1 MSLVE
6 FEDLPNTTTPV
17 NAANLN
23 NNFRELFNLIYPV
36 GSIYMSINN
45 TDPGTLFGGT
55 WVPWGTGRT
64 PVGVDTSQT
73 EFSTVE
79 KTGGSKYIQDH
90 RHEWANKNGRGFV
103 GALGWS
109 YAAPSSGS
117 NFPACDDTSGTTGG
131 ILSSGTGSVPVGNS
145 GNLPPYITCYM
156 FKRTA

>member
-79 KTGGSKYIQDH
+79 KTGGEKTHTLTVDEI
-90 RHEWANKNGRGFV
+90 
-103 GALGWS
+103 
-109 YAAPSSGS
+109 PSH
-117 NFPACDDTSGTTGG
+117 NHIGG
-131 ILSSGTGSVPVGNS
+131 ILVNEATGGSNAYTFAPQGITNSTNYNSSLRIGNTGGGQAHN
-145 GNLPPYITCYM
+145 NLQPYITCYM